1 MPQLKIIQFDDIV
14 FTPHTMIPGGVQAR
28 VDFEDGS
35 FVSIVGGPTGVYGD
49 GKTTFEVWYSDDEDP
64 RGWQSIEDIN
74 IEFARRS
81 LPWNGMI

>member
-1 MPQLKIIQFDDIV
+1 MPELKIFSFDDLE
-14 FTPHTMIPGGVQAR
+14 FQTHTVIPGGKQAKLE
-28 VDFEDGS
+28 FKDGS
-35 FVSIVGGPTGVYGD
+35 NVSVIGGSMGCYGD
-49 GKTTFEVWYSDDEDP
+49 GDITFEVWYSDDEEP